1 MRPCNNP
8 VTGISYLF
16 KALPLL
22 TQKGIKSY
30 VIIPLIINILFFSVG
45 IYFGFSYFGDYI
57 DKMLDTSKLWSWVAY
72 IINFIKPLLYVF
84 FGMTLFVLIFYTFS
98 LLANI
103 IASPFNSLLA
113 EATEKY
119 LTGQS
124 MDESDGFE
132 QIIKEIIPTIFMEI
146 KKLIYMIAWSIPFLI
161 LLFVIPVIGPI
172 IWFLFTAWM
181 MSLQYMD
188 YPMGNHKLNF
198 GEQRTLQGQQRLF
211 SLGFG
216 GVTMGASMIPF
227 VNFIIMP
234 TAVIAA
240 TMIWLEQY
248 APEPEE
254 PAEEST
260 I

>member
-8 VTGISYLF
+8 AIGISYLF

-30 VIIPLIINILFFSVG
+30 VIIPLMINIVFFSMG
-45 IYFGFSYFGDYI
+45 IYFGFSYFGEYM
-57 DKMLDTSKLWSWVAY
+57 DKMLDTSGLWSWVAY
-72 IINFIKPLLYVF
+72 LVDIIKPLLYVF
-84 FGMTLFVLIFYTFS
+84 FGMTLLVLIFYTFS
-98 LLANI
+98 ILANI
-103 IASPFNSLLA
+103 IASPFNSLLS
-113 EATEKY
+113 EATEKH
-119 LTGQS
+119 LTGQN
-124 MDESDGFE
+124 MDDSDNFE
-132 QIIKEIIPTIFMEI
+132 QIIKEIIPTIVMEI
-146 KKLIYMIAWSIPFLI
+146 KKLLYMLLWSIPFLI
-161 LLFVIPVIGPI
+161 LLFVIPIIGPI

-198 GEQRTLQGQQRLF
+198 SEQRSLQGKQRLF

-240 TMIWLEQY
+240 TMIWLDQY
-248 APEPEE
+248 APIENENENEE
-254 PAEEST
+254 ED
-260 I
+260 

>member
-1 MRPCNNP
+1 MAQCNNP

-30 VIIPLIINILFFSVG
+30 VIIPLIINILFFSAG
-45 IYFGFSYFGDYI
+45 IYFGFAYFAEYM
-57 DKMLDTSKLWSWVAY
+57 DKMLDTSGLWSWVAA
-72 IINFIKPLLYVF
+72 IVDLIKPLLYIL
-84 FGMTLFVLIFYTFS
+84 FGMTLLILIFYTFS
-98 LLANI
+98 IVANI
-103 IASPFNSLLA
+103 VASPFNSLLA

-119 LTGQS
+119 LTGQA
-124 MDESDGFE
+124 MDDSEGFK
-132 QIIKEIIPTIFMEI
+132 QIMKDLIPTIIMELR
-146 KKLIYMIAWSIPFLI
+146 KLIYMILWSIPFLI
-161 LLFVIPVIGPI
+161 ILFVIPVIGPI

-188 YPMGNHKLNF
+188 YPMGNHKLKF
-198 GEQRTLQGQQRLF
+198 GEQRTLQAKQRLF

-227 VNFIIMP
+227 VNFIAMP

-240 TMIWLEQY
+240 TMIWVDQY
-248 APEPEE
+248 
-254 PAEEST
+254 SDSKS
-260 I
+260 

>member
-1 MRPCNNP
+1 MAQCNNP
-8 VTGISYLF
+8 ITGISYLF

-30 VIIPLIINILFFSVG
+30 VIIPLIINILFFSAG
-45 IYFGFSYFGDYI
+45 IYFGFAYFAEYM
-57 DKMLDTSKLWSWVAY
+57 DKMLDTSGLWSWVAA
-72 IINFIKPLLYVF
+72 IVDLIKPLLYIL
-84 FGMTLFVLIFYTFS
+84 FGMTLLVLIFYTFS
-98 LLANI
+98 IAANI

-124 MDESDGFE
+124 LNDSDGLK
-132 QIIKEIIPTIFMEI
+132 QIMKDLIPTIIMELR
-146 KKLIYMIAWSIPFLI
+146 KLIYMILWSIPFLI
-161 LLFVIPVIGPI
+161 ILFVPVIGPI

-188 YPMGNHKLNF
+188 YPMGNHKLKF
-198 GEQRTLQGQQRLF
+198 GDQRALQAKQRLF

-227 VNFIIMP
+227 VNFIAMP

-240 TMIWLEQY
+240 TMIWVDQY
-248 APEPEE
+248 
-254 PAEEST
+254 SDT
-260 I
+260 K

>member
-1 MRPCNNP
+1 MAQCNNP

-30 VIIPLIINILFFSVG
+30 VIIPLIINILFFSAG
-45 IYFGFSYFGDYI
+45 IYFGFAYFAEYM
-57 DKMLDTSKLWSWVAY
+57 DKMLDTSGLWSWVAA
-72 IINFIKPLLYVF
+72 IVDLIKPLLYIL
-84 FGMTLFVLIFYTFS
+84 FGMTLLVLIFYTFS
-98 LLANI
+98 IAANI

-119 LTGQS
+119 LTGQA
-124 MDESDGFE
+124 MDDSDGFK
-132 QIIKEIIPTIFMEI
+132 QIMKDLIPTIIMELR
-146 KKLIYMIAWSIPFLI
+146 KLIYMILWSIPFLI
-161 LLFVIPVIGPI
+161 ILFVIPVIGPI

-188 YPMGNHKLNF
+188 YPMGNHKLKF
-198 GEQRTLQGQQRLF
+198 GEQRALQAKQRLF

-227 VNFIIMP
+227 INFIAMP

-240 TMIWLEQY
+240 TMIWVDQY
-248 APEPEE
+248 
-254 PAEEST
+254 SNSKS
-260 I
+260 

>member
-1 MRPCNNP
+1 MAQSNNP
-8 VTGISYLF
+8 VTGVSYLF

-22 TQKGIKSY
+22 TKPGIKSY
-30 VIIPLIINILFFSVG
+30 VMIPLIINILIFSVG
-45 IYFGFSYFGDYI
+45 IYFGFAYFGEYM
-57 DKMLDTSKLWSWVAY
+57 DKFLDTSEMWSWVAA
-72 IINFIKPLLYVF
+72 IVEFIKPLLYIVF
-84 FGMTLFVLIFYTFS
+84 GLALLVLIFYTFS
-98 LLANI
+98 ILANI

-113 EATEKY
+113 EATEMY
-119 LTGQS
+119 LTGKT
-124 MDESDGFE
+124 MDDAGGFK
-132 QIIKEIIPTIFMEI
+132 QVLKEIVPTILMEI
-146 KKLIYMIAWSIPFLI
+146 KKLIYMILWSIPFLI
-161 LLFVIPVIGPI
+161 MLFVIPIAGPI

-198 GEQRTLQGQQRLF
+198 SQQRSLQGKNRLF
-211 SLGFG
+211 SMGFG

-240 TMIWLEQY
+240 TIIWVEQY
-248 APEPEE
+248 A
-254 PAEEST
+254 ESD

>member
-8 VTGISYLF
+8 AIGISYLF

-30 VIIPLIINILFFSVG
+30 VIIPLMINIVFFSMG
-45 IYFGFSYFGDYI
+45 IYFGFSYFGEYM
-57 DKMLDTSKLWSWVAY
+57 DKMLDTSGLWSWVAY
-72 IINFIKPLLYVF
+72 LVDIIKPLLYVF
-84 FGMTLFVLIFYTFS
+84 FGMTLLVLIFYTFS
-98 LLANI
+98 ILANI
-103 IASPFNSLLA
+103 IASPFNSLLS
-113 EATEKY
+113 EATEKH
-119 LTGQS
+119 LTGQN
-124 MDESDGFE
+124 MDDSDNFE
-132 QIIKEIIPTIFMEI
+132 QIIKEIIPTIVMEI
-146 KKLIYMIAWSIPFLI
+146 KKLLYMLLWSIPFLI
-161 LLFVIPVIGPI
+161 LLFVIPIIGPI

-198 GEQRTLQGQQRLF
+198 SEQRSLQGKQRLF

-240 TMIWLEQY
+240 TMIWLDQY
-248 APEPEE
+248 APIENENEE
-254 PAEEST
+254 ED
-260 I
+260 